1 MKKYGDEGFI
11 RMLQEGQEHARNTD
25 IQKGSVLVGEQ
36 ELLFQ
41 ELEIFK
47 NQMWMWLPQ
56 NFTLLGKEFIKM
68 KYPSENRPDLI
79 YSNPE
84 TTVNVCF
91 LLKQEKLAAGQEV
104 QVRDYLG
111 HIVHNLYPGCGILD
125 KDCVKA
131 GENEAAWMDF
141 LAPAMDSYVYNM
153 MYITSFKGRLLMGTC
168 NCPESD
174 KEDWKDLFVRMIAT
188 IRTA

>member
-11 RMLQEGQEHARNTD
+11 WMLRKGQENAKNTD
-25 IQKGSVLVGEQ
+25 IQKGSVLVGDKEV
-36 ELLFQ
+36 LFQ
-41 ELEIFK
+41 EREIFK
-47 NQMWMWLPQ
+47 NQMWIWLPKD
-56 NFTLLGKEFIKM
+56 FELLGKEFVKI
-68 KYPSENRPDLI
+68 KYPSENRPDII

-84 TTVNVCF
+84 TTVNVSF
-91 LLKQEKLAAGQEV
+91 LHKQEKLAAGQEAE
-104 QVRDYLG
+104 VRDYLS
-111 HIVHNLYPGCGILD
+111 HVVHNLYPSCGILD
-125 KDCVKA
+125 KNSVQA

-153 MYITSFKGRLLMGTC
+153 MFFTPLKGRLLMGTC

-174 KEDWKDLFVRMIAT
+174 KEDWKELFVQMIAT